1 MPSPDT
7 AKAIADALYA
17 AWADTA
23 GPDYHQGWKAVV
35 HVEHD
40 YQPLDGY
47 PTLLVADD
55 GGPPMLPGAWLFGRS
70 PRRPTIRLTAFA
82 AGRDDAWAAVNAALG
97 WLIANHRT
105 AGVTRIEDASETLTT
120 RDRATGAYLASITMP
135 CIVRPIPA
143 A

>member
-7 AKAIADALYA
+7 AKAIKDGLAT
-17 AWADTA
+17 AWAADH
-23 GPDYHQGWKAVV
+23 PGWKAVV
-35 HVEHD
+35 HVPED
-40 YQPLDGY
+40 YNPATDP
-47 PTLLVADD
+47 PTLLVAND

-70 PRRPTIRLTAFA
+70 PRRPTIRFTGFA
-82 AGRDDAWAAVNAALG
+82 AGRDDAWAVVNTALG
-97 WLIANHRT
+97 WFLANHRV
-105 AGVTRIEDASETLTT
+105 AGVTRIEDASEPLDT

>member
-7 AKAIADALYA
+7 ALAIKTGLA
-17 AWADTA
+17 AMWGPGGAGPPPRWSAVLHVDDDYVPDDTA
-23 GPDYHQGWKAVV
+23 
-35 HVEHD
+35 
-40 YQPLDGY
+40 

-55 GGPPMLPGAWLFGRS
+55 GGPQMLPGAWLLRRS
-70 PRRPTIRLTAFA
+70 PRRPVIRLTAFA
-82 AGRDDAWAAVNAALG
+82 AGRTEARRVVDAAAD
-97 WLIANHRT
+97 WLLANHRT
-105 AGVTRIEDASETLTT
+105 AGVTRIEDASEPLTT